1 MIKNTPIRQEAE
13 KQYSLTFE
21 TFEHT
26 VPRALQKLKGN
37 VNSQC
42 LRLQFAWERDGGS
55 TGSQAPTLSPLQR
68 CAWNIAISQHYWRRW
83 TDQSCSRNVV
93 Q

>member
-42 LRLQFAWERDGGS
+42 LRLQFA
-55 TGSQAPTLSPLQR
+55 
-68 CAWNIAISQHYWRRW
+68 
-83 TDQSCSRNVV
+83 
-93 Q
+93 